1 MSGRCRACDS
11 CLNPDEIIW
20 IPDRM
25 THENLCKVCR
35 HIIHEALVSS
45 SLEASTIDL
54 SNGEDEDSE
63 DESLDSTD
71 EQVWTD

>member
-1 MSGRCRACDS
+1 
-11 CLNPDEIIW
+11 
-20 IPDRM
+20 M